1 MIDIEKA
8 IAALD
13 WKREPYGL
21 YEPIEYTLAS
31 GGKRLRPRLVLLAA
45 EMFGGK
51 EEKVLPAA
59 LAIEVFH
66 NFTLLHDDVM
76 DKADIR
82 RGRPTVHVRWND
94 NTAILSGDQMV
105 IEAYTLLSR
114 VPADRLSETLRLFN
128 KMATEICEGQ
138 QYDMEFEGR
147 EQVSIEEYMQMI
159 CLKTSVLLATALQ
172 IGAYIA
178 GANAAQQ
185 QALYEYGIN
194 IGLAFQIQDDI
205 LDVYGD
211 PKTFGKAIGGDIC
224 CNKKTYMLL
233 TALQRADDETRAEL
247 EQWLQTQD
255 KSDEKIQA
263 VTDIYTRT
271 GAREV
276 CETVMQLHTHE
287 ALSQL
292 NALPQNDAT
301 EQLCKL
307 AEKLVMRTM

>member
-159 CLKTSVLLATALQ
+159 RLKTSVLLATALQ

-178 GANAAQQ
+178 GANAVQQ

-292 NALPQNDAT
+292 NALPKNDAT
-301 EQLCKL
+301 EQLRKL